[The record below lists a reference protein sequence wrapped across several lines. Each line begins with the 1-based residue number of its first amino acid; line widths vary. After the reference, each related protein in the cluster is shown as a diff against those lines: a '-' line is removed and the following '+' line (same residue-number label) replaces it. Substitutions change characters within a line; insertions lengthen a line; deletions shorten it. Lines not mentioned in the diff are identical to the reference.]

1 MCWVV
6 CSQEGE
12 TKCRNKI
19 PEYLLYRF
27 SSCCCAKHVL
37 VGSLH
42 KQELVQSGAVC
53 SFPWP
58 CSGVLCVT
66 PAEGRT
72 PAAVTRAVSGWNTWG
87 GIAGEEKA
95 VLGVQLYL
103 SVCATESEGWS
114 TAAREPDGM
123 CWGQPVESFLLPL
136 RSPTQNRSLT
146 HPNVLF
152 AVCVPKAKQV
162 LKQGESGPKYQL
174 RASCSSPFLSKIP
187 DRFPRCGFFLIGIKI
202 SWEQSSAPD
211 IGKNRALQYF
221 LRRRRPVLMAK

>member
-1 MCWVV
+1 M

-12 TKCRNKI
+12 TNCRNKT
-19 PEYLLYRF
+19 PEYVLYRF
-27 SSCCCAKHVL
+27 SSHCCAKHVL

-42 KQELVQSGAVC
+42 KQEQVQSGAVC
-53 SFPWP
+53 SFLWP

-66 PAEGRT
+66 PGTRQDTSGCNQSSVWLKHLGRDSRGRKSS
-72 PAAVTRAVSGWNTWG
+72 PGCSALSQCLCHRARTMVSSRVG
-87 GIAGEEKA
+87 GTG
-95 VLGVQLYL
+95 
-103 SVCATESEGWS
+103 
-114 TAAREPDGM
+114 DGM
-123 CWGQPVESFLLPL
+123 CWGQPVVSFLLPL

-152 AVCVPKAKQV
+152 SVCVPKAKQV

-202 SWEQSSAPD
+202 S
-211 IGKNRALQYF
+211 
-221 LRRRRPVLMAK
+221 

>member
-1 MCWVV
+1 M
-6 CSQEGE
+6 
-12 TKCRNKI
+12 
-19 PEYLLYRF
+19 LL
-27 SSCCCAKHVL
+27 CKACA
-37 VGSLH
+37 GG
-42 KQELVQSGAVC
+42 QFAQARAGAVWCCLQLPVALLRCALCYPGTRQDTSGCNQSSVWLKYLGRDSRGRKSSPGC
-53 SFPWP
+53 SALSQ
-58 CSGVLCVT
+58 CLCHRV
-66 PAEGRT
+66 RRM
-72 PAAVTRAVSGWNTWG
+72 VNSCTRGTG
-87 GIAGEEKA
+87 
-95 VLGVQLYL
+95 
-103 SVCATESEGWS
+103 
-114 TAAREPDGM
+114 DGM

-174 RASCSSPFLSKIP
+174 CASCSSPFLSKIP